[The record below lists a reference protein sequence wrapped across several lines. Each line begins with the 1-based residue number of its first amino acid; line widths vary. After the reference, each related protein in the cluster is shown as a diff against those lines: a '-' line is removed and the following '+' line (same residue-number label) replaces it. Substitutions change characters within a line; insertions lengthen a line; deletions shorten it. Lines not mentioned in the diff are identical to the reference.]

1 MTPGPGLKRRPYDP
15 ALAPAHSYR
24 AILFLAIGLAV
35 FFLLPVTAQAQR
47 SGGSE
52 SLPTIEAHT
61 EGMTLID
68 GFFPLYYQA
77 EHDRLFMEVSQFD
90 TEVLHMTGLAAG
102 LGSND
107 IGLDRGGGSGS
118 RLVTFERHGRKVMMV
133 QPNLRFRV
141 ESENP
146 AE

>member
-1 MTPGPGLKRRPYDP
+1 MTPGPGFKRRLNDRAVTPV
-15 ALAPAHSYR
+15 HGYR
-24 AILFLAIGLAV
+24 AILMFSIGLVALL
-35 FFLLPVTAQAQR
+35 LLPLKSQAQR

-52 SLPTIEAHT
+52 SLPTIESHT

-77 EHDRLFMEVSQFD
+77 EHDRLFMEVAQFD

-118 RLVTFERHGRKVMMV
+118 RVVTFEKHGRRVMMV
-133 QPNLRFRV
+133 QPNLGFRAYTDN
-141 ESENP
+141 E
-146 AE
+146 A